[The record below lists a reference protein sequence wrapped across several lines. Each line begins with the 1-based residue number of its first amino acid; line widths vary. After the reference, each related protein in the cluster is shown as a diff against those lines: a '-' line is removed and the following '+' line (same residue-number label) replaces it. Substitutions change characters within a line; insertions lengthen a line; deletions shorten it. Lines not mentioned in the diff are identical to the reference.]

1 MVSRKGSGMIYR
13 FLKITLC
20 SLCLMLPS
28 VADGPSVFD
37 SLAELDGKSFGGRM
51 VYPDKPDH
59 DMNKPMKITVQ
70 VVSED
75 EIRVPFQVGEDRSRT
90 WILRRSSEG
99 ISLKHDHRHAD
110 GTPDELTNYGGV
122 DTTQLLGRQLI
133 FPADDETKA
142 MLPEA
147 TTNVWSFRLSP
158 DGKQLFY
165 YLERHKESRF
175 EAQFDLSR

>member
-1 MVSRKGSGMIYR
+1 MPMFHRNLKLIV
-13 FLKITLC
+13 FL
-20 SLCLMLPS
+20 LCLALPV

-37 SLAELDGKSFGGRM
+37 SLAELDGKSFSGRM
-51 VYPDKPDH
+51 VYPDDPNH
-59 DMNKPMKITVQ
+59 SMNQPMTITVKVISQ
-70 VVSED
+70 D

-90 WILRRSSEG
+90 WILRRGSEG

-122 DTTQLLGRQLI
+122 DSAQVLGRQLV

-147 TTNVWSFRLSP
+147 STNVWSFRLSP